1 MKRGL
6 IETSS
11 LWLNQ
16 VSVRT
21 SGPVGGTHR
30 HFRSTFILTP
40 AVIIFVSSNFV
51 NAGNLLFNTVF
62 SRWMGPALYGDLAL
76 VLTLKLAILGLFGAL
91 QMSVSREVAQV
102 EGAELKDL
110 KLILARINK
119 MVFIALWISLPIVL
133 ATAIYTEAGA
143 AMGLSNTNLLILVIL
158 SIPFAGPLS
167 MCRGV
172 AFGELRSNVIV
183 TSANAEMLVRLLGA
197 VIAWKMGFGVEGVV
211 FAICLSIAVGWVA
224 IYKVMP
230 SMSRKKPHIQK
241 VALGVAI
248 GAVPFAALQFAQVL
262 SLDGDIFLAKARLD
276 SEEAGLLAALSLFQ
290 RIQFFACFA
299 LAGTLLPGVVS
310 AARQGKAIMGA
321 AAPVVFLFL
330 LVSSFVLVMVV
341 TQSDLLVRLLVG
353 PEFGGAAKGLLLAAT
368 SAVAFTASYLLAT
381 LLSALK
387 DQRGI
392 WAALII
398 SIVQLGLMAVSVIGS
413 ELGFMALLEIKMW
426 CQVGLTALLLSL
438 SAHVL
443 SKKAKE
449 NM

>member
-1 MKRGL
+1 MRASAAAGGNYGL
-6 IETSS
+6 IK
-11 LWLNQ
+11 
-16 VSVRT
+16 
-21 SGPVGGTHR
+21 P
-30 HFRSTFILTP
+30 TFILTP
-40 AVIIFVSSNFV
+40 AFIIFLSSNFV

-76 VLTLKLAILGLFGAL
+76 VLTLKLAILGVFGAL
-91 QMSVSREVAQV
+91 QMAVSREVAQV
-102 EGAELKDL
+102 DGVERKDL
-110 KLILARINK
+110 KLVLARINK
-119 MVFIALWISLPIVL
+119 VVFLVLWISLPVVL
-133 ATAIYTEAGA
+133 ALAVYTDAGA
-143 AMGLSNTNLLILVIL
+143 SMGLTNTNLLLLVVL

-172 AFGELRSNVIV
+172 AFGELRSNLIV
-183 TSANAEMLVRLLGA
+183 TSANAEMLVRLFGA

-211 FAICLSIAVGWVA
+211 FAICLSIAAGWFA
-224 IYKVMP
+224 IYRVMP
-230 SMSRKKPHIQK
+230 SVSGKKPQVQN
-241 VALGVAI
+241 VAIGVAV

-276 SEEAGLLAALSLFQ
+276 SQEAGLLAALSLFQ

-310 AARQGKAIMGA
+310 AAREGRAIIGA
-321 AAPVVFLFL
+321 AAPVVCLFL
-330 LVSSFVLVMVV
+330 LVSTVVMATVV
-341 TQSDLLVRLLVG
+341 FQSDLLVRLLVG

-398 SIVQLGLMAVSVIGS
+398 SFVQLGLMTMSAIGS

-426 CQVGLTALLLSL
+426 CQLGLNVLLLSL
-438 SAHVL
+438 TARVL
-443 SKKAKE
+443 SKKSKE
-449 NM
+449 IT